1 MSIAGHQG
9 NMTTDRQRRDHIV
22 YEQVGR
28 NLQRLMAERGVSRPE
43 LARRVGRSKHMIDKV
58 ADGFTLTVPLLLDL
72 ADALDAN
79 LYDLVPCGADDV

>member
-1 MSIAGHQG
+1 
-9 NMTTDRQRRDHIV
+9 
-22 YEQVGR
+22 
-28 NLQRLMAERGVSRPE
+28 
-43 LARRVGRSKHMIDKV
+43 MIDKV